1 MNINGKL
8 VLDDEQNKIINYIA
22 GKVFKRLKE
31 DSLEEDFLH
40 SNLLLQI
47 IRQDDKELPNHFD
60 ETLKTFKKLL
70 LNTAKII

>member
-31 DSLEEDFLH
+31 DSQEEDYLH

-47 IRQDDKELPNHFD
+47 IKQDDKELPNHFD

>member
-22 GKVFKRLKE
+22 GKIFKKLKE
-31 DSLEEDFLH
+31 DSLEEDYLH

-47 IRQDDKELPNHFD
+47 IKQDDKELPNHFD